1 MDHLSAEPIPLQ
13 RRFVPLVMLSKI
25 LLGLL
30 ALLILVVLIALLIGY
45 WISAPRYTGPVSDH
59 FDGKTFFTPGA
70 EQPQG
75 LAGVL
80 KWQLN
85 HEITEPW
92 PAFHDDAPGAAP
104 PARVGANTT
113 PTGDSA
119 SRPPVRVTYVNHSTM
134 LLQFDGLNVLTD
146 PIYENRVSPFSF
158 VGPARNCPPGI
169 RFDDLPHIDLLLLS
183 HNHWDHLEIG
193 TVKKL
198 AARDK
203 PRIICPLGVK
213 AFLEQEGVGNV
224 TEMDWQQSVAINPTT
239 MLHCV
244 PAQHFSGRGMF
255 DRNATLWAGYV
266 IASKAVGN
274 VYFAG
279 DSGYGPHFK
288 AIGAQFG
295 PLRLALI
302 PIGAYKPNWFMAPVH
317 IGPPDAVRVH
327 QDVRSEQSVAI
338 HFGTFPLADDGA
350 DEPVSDLK
358 KALAAQQ
365 IDAARFRALKNGESV
380 NF

>member
-1 MDHLSAEPIPLQ
+1 
-13 RRFVPLVMLSKI
+13 MLSKI

-30 ALLILVVLIALLIGY
+30 VLIVVIMLVAVLIGY
-45 WISAPRYTGPVSDH
+45 LISAPHYKGPVSDH
-59 FDGKTFFTPGA
+59 FNGKTFFTPGA
-70 EQPQG
+70 TPPRG
-75 LAGVL
+75 LADVI

-85 HEITEPW
+85 HDISEPW
-92 PAFHDDAPGAAP
+92 PAYH
-104 PARVGANTT
+104 NN
-113 PTGDSA
+113 PTGNVPDDRVVASA
-119 SRPPVRVTYVNHSTM
+119 DPAQPAPVRVTYVNHSTV

-158 VGPARNCPPGI
+158 AGPARNQPPGI
-169 RFDDLPHIDLLLLS
+169 RFDDLPKIDLLLLS

-193 TVKKL
+193 TVRKL
-198 AARDK
+198 AARDH
-203 PRIICPLGVK
+203 PRIICPLGIK

-224 TEMDWQQSVAINPTT
+224 IEMDWQQAVPVNERTT
-239 MLHCV
+239 VHCV

-266 IASKAVGN
+266 VANKAVGKL
-274 VYFAG
+274 YFAG

-288 AIGAQFG
+288 AIGKQFG

-302 PIGAYKPNWFMAPVH
+302 PIGAYKPNWFMSPVH
-317 IGPPDAVRVH
+317 VNPAEAVLIH

-338 HFGTFPLADDGA
+338 HFGTFPLADDGEG
-350 DEPVSDLK
+350 EPVTDLR
-358 KALAAQQ
+358 KALQAHA
-365 IDAARFRALKNGESV
+365 IDAERFRALKNGESV

>member
-1 MDHLSAEPIPLQ
+1 
-13 RRFVPLVMLSKI
+13 MLSKI
-25 LLGLL
+25 LLGLVV
-30 ALLILVVLIALLIGY
+30 ILVVFMLVAILIGY
-45 WISAPRYTGPVSDH
+45 LVSAPHYKGPVSDH

-70 EQPQG
+70 EQPRG
-75 LAGVL
+75 LGDVI

-85 HEITEPW
+85 HDISERW
-92 PAFHDDAPGAAP
+92 PAYHNEAVGNVPDERVMAGSDATQP
-104 PARVGANTT
+104 
-113 PTGDSA
+113 S
-119 SRPPVRVTYVNHSTM
+119 PVRVTYVNHSTV

-158 VGPARNCPPGI
+158 LGPARNSPPGI
-169 RFDDLPHIDLLLLS
+169 RFDDLPKIDVLLLS

-213 AFLEQEGVGNV
+213 AFLEQEGVSNV
-224 TEMDWQQSVAINPTT
+224 TEMDWQQALPVNDRTT
-239 MLHCV
+239 VHCV

-266 IASKAVGN
+266 VDNKAVGKL
-274 VYFAG
+274 YFAG

-288 AIGAQFG
+288 AIGKQFG
-295 PLRLALI
+295 PVRLALI
-302 PIGAYKPNWFMAPVH
+302 PIGAYKPNWFMSPVH
-317 IGPPDAVRVH
+317 VNPAEAVQIHR
-327 QDVRSEQSVAI
+327 DVRAQQSMAI
-338 HFGTFPLADDGA
+338 HFGTFPLADDGEG
-350 DEPVSDLK
+350 EPVADLK
-358 KALAAQQ
+358 KALLAQD
-365 IDAARFRALKNGESV
+365 IELGRFRALKNGENA